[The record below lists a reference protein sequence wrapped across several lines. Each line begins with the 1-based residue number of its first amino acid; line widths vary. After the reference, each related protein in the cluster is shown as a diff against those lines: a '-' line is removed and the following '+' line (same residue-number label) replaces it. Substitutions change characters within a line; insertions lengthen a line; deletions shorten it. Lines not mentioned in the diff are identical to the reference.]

1 MAPILDAYNEKVIKF
16 STELKDACTS
26 GVDSGLF
33 ELLNQHIPEIKD
45 RDNFVKMLEILG
57 DEFQRERVR
66 ILERNVA
73 LAVNF
78 IDVIQ
83 WWRLGDTKKLNDD
96 SIVRMRPIRLS
107 LKEMSHVNE
116 DKLNNVYGMREGGIE
131 LYWPADVEKQKE
143 FITMTLYS
151 SNLLTSEI
159 YEDWRNNLD
168 STLIATKSGIP
179 NWRDKP
185 DLTQEPIRSDLLLNP
200 HYGDLAKWSAE
211 LNSFIEV
218 TKRLHADG
226 GNIVISPVK
235 MAEATRVKGDA
246 IDTVSVTFTVFQLTV
261 TLAKLE
267 KEEKKNAAK
276 QLVDSIRDKGY
287 TMPPHL
293 ENMLDE
299 IIKT

>member
-1 MAPILDAYNEKVIKF
+1 M
-16 STELKDACTS
+16 
-26 GVDSGLF
+26 
-33 ELLNQHIPEIKD
+33 
-45 RDNFVKMLEILG
+45 
-57 DEFQRERVR
+57 
-66 ILERNVA
+66 
-73 LAVNF
+73 
-78 IDVIQ
+78 
-83 WWRLGDTKKLNDD
+83 
-96 SIVRMRPIRLS
+96 
-107 LKEMSHVNE
+107 
-116 DKLNNVYGMREGGIE
+116 
-131 LYWPADVEKQKE
+131 
-143 FITMTLYS
+143 
-151 SNLLTSEI
+151 
-159 YEDWRNNLD
+159 
-168 STLIATKSGIP
+168 
-179 NWRDKP
+179 
-185 DLTQEPIRSDLLLNP
+185 
-200 HYGDLAKWSAE
+200 
-211 LNSFIEV
+211 